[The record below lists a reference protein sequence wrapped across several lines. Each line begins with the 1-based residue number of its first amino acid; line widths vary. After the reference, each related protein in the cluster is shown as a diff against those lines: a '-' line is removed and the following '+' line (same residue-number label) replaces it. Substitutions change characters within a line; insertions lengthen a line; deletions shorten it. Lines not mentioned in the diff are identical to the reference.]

1 MSVGHYHNGSAGK
14 LALVGD
20 GNVCGYE
27 GNTGAGGAGYYGGGS
42 GAGDWNKNG
51 AYVAGGGGGSSF
63 ADSSLCS
70 NVAHTQGFRSGTGYI
85 TISMIKKG

>member
-1 MSVGHYHNGSAGK
+1 MMTNLLSEK
-14 LALVGD
+14 LLM
-20 GNVCGYE
+20 
-27 GNTGAGGAGYYGGGS
+27 GGE
-42 GAGDWNKNG
+42 
-51 AYVAGGGGGSSF
+51 GGSSF